1 MLQRL
6 IKKWQKESRM
16 VVLRFKQFIEWFL
29 MLFLKKQAS
38 IVKQEAFFERQK
50 AVLEYEKRKQAR
62 DKYLSKYSGRKKYV
76 KSPKIETDN

>member
-76 KSPKIETDN
+76 KCPKE